1 MELVSELLKDV
12 QSWFSWGSQ
21 WDDGGGMEVLLKEK
35 GEQVTLI
42 GLLRLMLLGSQSTLP
57 KKNRE
62 LFRYGQEIEQI
73 IT

>member
-1 MELVSELLKDV
+1 M
-12 QSWFSWGSQ
+12 
-21 WDDGGGMEVLLKEK
+21 DDGGGMEVLLKEK

-42 GLLRLMLLGSQSTLP
+42 GLLLLMLLCSQSTLP

-62 LFRYGQEIEQI
+62 LFRYGQGIEQI

>member
-1 MELVSELLKDV
+1 
-12 QSWFSWGSQ
+12 
-21 WDDGGGMEVLLKEK
+21 MEVLLKEK

-42 GLLRLMLLGSQSTLP
+42 GLLWLMLLGSQSTLP
-57 KKNRE
+57 MKNRE